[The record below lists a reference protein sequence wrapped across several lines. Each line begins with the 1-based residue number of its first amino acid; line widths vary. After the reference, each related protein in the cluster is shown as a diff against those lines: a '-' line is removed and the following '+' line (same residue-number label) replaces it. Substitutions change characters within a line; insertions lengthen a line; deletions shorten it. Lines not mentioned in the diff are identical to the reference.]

1 MEENMNNLKPNL
13 GQFKL
18 GSGETIV
25 AEVIEDGEVRCFRK
39 VLSVTVHEDV
49 DDGVSFYA
57 LRLYT
62 LFQDDINQNIFINP
76 MHVESTTR
84 PAATIVNQYNKWWDV
99 YESKSLN
106 SDDMSEIC
114 DSLDEMI
121 TKSSH
126 SAKSFKDMYS
136 LDSSGVI
143 RINKDKLN

>member
-1 MEENMNNLKPNL
+1 MWNRQP
-13 GQFKL
+13 
-18 GSGETIV
+18 
-25 AEVIEDGEVRCFRK
+25 A
-39 VLSVTVHEDV
+39 
-49 DDGVSFYA
+49 
-57 LRLYT
+57 
-62 LFQDDINQNIFINP
+62 
-76 MHVESTTR
+76 

-136 LDSSGVI
+136 LDSSGG
-143 RINKDKLN
+143 DSDQQG

>member
-84 PAATIVNQYNKWWDV
+84 AQRPQ
-99 YESKSLN
+99 
-106 SDDMSEIC
+106 
-114 DSLDEMI
+114 
-121 TKSSH
+121 
-126 SAKSFKDMYS
+126 
-136 LDSSGVI
+136 
-143 RINKDKLN
+143 